1 MLDDAETTYKH
12 YTTLHYTRQL
22 QYESIL
28 FIAFI
33 VFWYSTLYKVGGMR
47 EHTLVH
53 TFNTQYH
60 QSVPRLRSWCMELV
74 GFRFTFGCWR
84 ARGTEY
90 AKWDCERR
98 GISRFGFFGVVFVL
112 VCSVVAYGRCA
123 SREPIIRW
131 FGLGLILM
139 AIMLAET
146 SSSSSSSSFS
156 SSSSDDSSSSSAIH
170 SR

>member
-1 MLDDAETTYKH
+1 MLYTKKCLDDAETTYKH
-12 YTTLHYTRQL
+12 YTTLLYTGQL
-22 QYESIL
+22 QYELIL

-53 TFNTQYH
+53 TFNTQYY
-60 QSVPRLRSWCMELV
+60 QSVPRLRSWCMKLV

-98 GISRFGFFGVVFVL
+98 GISRFWGFFGLFLCWFAASLFMDAVPVENQSFV
-112 VCSVVAYGRCA
+112 
-123 SREPIIRW
+123 
-131 FGLGLILM
+131 GLGWGWY
-139 AIMLAET
+139 
-146 SSSSSSSSFS
+146 SWPSC
-156 SSSSDDSSSSSAIH
+156 
-170 SR
+170 